1 MLERYRV
8 AVVLENLNK
17 QYERM
22 LDIKEKK
29 IDTLNAEVRKWSDR
43 YKQCTEFIESRDLL
57 AAFKEFIRPRSIH
70 EKLTSRKERLMELD
84 QRDRM
89 KQINGKRSSVAI

>member
-1 MLERYRV
+1 
-8 AVVLENLNK
+8 
-17 QYERM
+17 M

-29 IDTLNAEVRKWSDR
+29 IDSLNAEVRKWKDK
-43 YKQCTEFIESRDLL
+43 YIQCTEFIKSRDLL

-70 EKLTSRKERLMELD
+70 EKLTSRKESLMKLD

-89 KQINGKRSSVAI
+89 IQINEKRSGIAILL